1 MGGGTYSAATYRA
14 VTQSKI
20 DSGTS
25 FAYDSHARATG
36 AGAHKSVSPKTL
48 NKAGINIREC
58 IDTTEHPSTKP
69 MVIGFDQ
76 TGSMGHIPREMQTRL
91 KTVFALTTD
100 RGVADVQIA
109 VSAYGDAKNAERAP
123 LQISQFEADN
133 RIDDALDN
141 LYLEGLGGG
150 NNGETANLLWYY
162 LAHYTQLDSFDK
174 RGVKGKL
181 YMIADEVA
189 LTVDATDIKNVI
201 GDEPRGDLSNQGIVN
216 DLTKLYDVTI
226 LLINNWSAKT
236 QGSEKFY
243 ADLFGPDNV
252 VVVESTNGIPELIA
266 GMFAYDA
273 GVDLDS
279 ITGTLATSSS
289 QELATNVRNTIERR
303 TGKASGLR

>member
-1 MGGGTYSAATYRA
+1 MGGGTYSEATYRA

-20 DSGTS
+20 DSGAE
-25 FAYDSHARATG
+25 FAYDRYARSTG
-36 AGAHKSVSPKTL
+36 AGAHESVSPKTL

-58 IDTTEHPSTKP
+58 LDTTEHPLTKP

-91 KTVFALTTD
+91 KTVFALTTG
-100 RGVADVQIA
+100 RGVSDVQIA
-109 VSAYGDAKNAERAP
+109 VSAYGDAKNGERAP

-162 LAHYTQLDSFDK
+162 LAHYTKLDSFDK
-174 RGVKGKL
+174 RNVKGKL

-189 LTVDATDIKNVI
+189 LPIDSVDVERVV
-201 GDEPRGDLSNQGIVN
+201 GGQPRGDLSNQAIVN

-226 LLINNWSAKT
+226 LLINNRTAKT
-236 QGSEKFY
+236 QHSEKFY
-243 ADLFGPDNV
+243 SDLFGPDNV

-279 ITGTLATSSS
+279 ITDTLATSSS
-289 QELATNVRNTIERR
+289 KELATNVRNAIERR